1 MKILVISDTHGEL
14 KTAENVML
22 RHDDVDLTVH
32 LGDFYKDAK
41 KLEELTEKKI
51 LAVKGNCDGAY
62 DDGEFAVLETEFGK
76 IYISHGH
83 LENVK
88 SGFLRISYKA
98 SEKGCKVVLC
108 GHIHKPVDI
117 ETEGSIR
124 IINPG
129 SIGSPL
135 PGRKPSYAVIET
147 SEKEI
152 KCEILTCDEESAKK
166 KTYAPAGEISA
177 KLNYSDRF

>member
-88 SGFLRISYKA
+88 SGFLR
-98 SEKGCKVVLC
+98 
-108 GHIHKPVDI
+108 
-117 ETEGSIR
+117 TQ
-124 IINPG
+124 
-129 SIGSPL
+129 
-135 PGRKPSYAVIET
+135 
-147 SEKEI
+147 
-152 KCEILTCDEESAKK
+152 
-166 KTYAPAGEISA
+166 
-177 KLNYSDRF
+177 